1 MTVIGT
7 NIASLRAANASKTA
21 SSSLQTAME
30 RLSTGKRINSAKDD
44 AAGLAIASRMTSQ
57 IKSMNVAIR
66 NANDGISLTQTAEG
80 ALGEVTNMLQ
90 RMKELATQSA
100 NGTLGSSERTAL
112 QNEAKELLSQIDS
125 ISKTT
130 SFNGVNLLDGTAG
143 TLKLQTGTNAGDTVS
158 VKMQSLDTNKLG
170 TGEIAGVAATGDF
183 KATADVANLS
193 KLTTGDLVINGVN
206 VPAAD
211 AKDDNASSGSKVSSA
226 IAKAAAINSVS
237 EQTGVKAVVG
247 KTTMEGTTMA
257 ANPGAA
263 VAGNVVL
270 NGVSIAFTTTASD
283 NATTRS
289 RLVAEINK
297 VSGQTGVTAIDAGD
311 DAHGIQLVAADGRNV
326 TVALTGD
333 LTAPLTGLKAGTQ
346 TGSYSL
352 VSENGAPI
360 EVSSSAKGKLSNAG
374 LAAGSYAAGT
384 SSVTTDGRAVPAAA
398 TDVKTLNSGDLVVNG
413 IAIRASTATDDTVSD
428 TTAASSKKAASAI
441 AMAAAINSASN
452 QTGVTATANPTV
464 ITGSAEPVVYDTADL
479 VANVTL
485 NGVAFT
491 VDLKAT
497 DTAADRLAK
506 VATRFNEFSGQ
517 TGVVASDTGSGGL
530 TLTAAD
536 GRNIS
541 VRITDDANVQAS
553 GLGLGTATTNGVPYA
568 VNRAATDAAT
578 TTAYGTV
585 SLSSSKAIDL
595 KSGSNVAN
603 FQALG
608 FEQNVYGSDTDG
620 LKLSQI
626 DLTTQQGASAAL
638 SAIDNALDTVSAS
651 RASLGAVQ
659 NRLEVTINN
668 LTTTTSN
675 LSEARSRVEDADFSA
690 ETTALAKAQILSQA
704 STAMLAQANQ
714 SQQNVMSLLR

>member
-57 IKSMNVAIR
+57 IKSISVAIR
-66 NANDGISLTQTAEG
+66 NSNDGISLTQTAEG

-100 NGTLGSSERTAL
+100 NGTLGTSERTAL
-112 QNEAKELLSQIDS
+112 QNEAKELLSQINT

-130 SFNGVNLLDGTAG
+130 SFNGVNLLDGSAG

-170 TGEIAGVAATGDF
+170 TGEIAGVAATGEF
-183 KATADVANLS
+183 NATAANLS

-211 AKDDNASSGSKVSSA
+211 ATDDNASSGSKVSSA

-237 EQTGVKAVVG
+237 DQTGVKAVVG
-247 KTTMEGTTMA
+247 KTSMEGTTMTA
-257 ANPGAA
+257 GGGAA
-263 VAGNVVL
+263 ATGTVSI
-270 NGVSIAFTTTASD
+270 NGVSIAFSTTAND
-283 NATTRS
+283 NADTRS
-289 RLVAEINK
+289 RLVTEINK

-311 DAHGIQLVAADGRNV
+311 DAHGIQLVAADGRNIV
-326 TVALTGD
+326 VD
-333 LTAPLTGLKAGTQ
+333 LTTVTEALTGLKEGTQ

-352 VSENGAPI
+352 VSESGQPI
-360 EVSSSAKGKLSNAG
+360 EISSSAKGKISNAG
-374 LAAGSYAAGT
+374 LSTGSFAAGT
-384 SSVTTDGRAVPAAA
+384 SSVTTDGRAVPTAAG
-398 TDVKTLNSGDLVVNG
+398 TVKTLNSGDLVING
-413 IAIRASTATDDTVSD
+413 AAIRASTAADDTVSD
-428 TTAASSKKAASAI
+428 TTAASSKKAGSAI
-441 AMAAAINSASN
+441 AIAAAINSASAE
-452 QTGVTATANPTV
+452 TGVTATANATV
-464 ITGSAEPVVYDTADL
+464 ITGSAAPTIYAGDL
-479 VANVTL
+479 VADVTL

-491 VDLKAT
+491 VDLKQA

-506 VATRFNEFSGQ
+506 VAARFNEFSGQ

-541 VRITDDANVQAS
+541 MWVENDANVAAA
-553 GLGLGTATTNGVPYA
+553 GLGLGTATTNGVSYA
-568 VNRAATDAAT
+568 VSVAANGSAAA
-578 TTAYGTV
+578 TAYGTV
-585 SLSSSKAIDL
+585 SLSSSKAIDV
-595 KSGSNVAN
+595 KSGSNVSN

-626 DLTTQQGASAAL
+626 DLTTQEGASAAL
-638 SAIDNALDTVSAS
+638 SAIDNALDTVSSS
-651 RASLGAVQ
+651 RASLGAIQ

-668 LTTTTSN
+668 LTTTSAN

-714 SQQNVMSLLR
+714 SQQNVLTLLR